1 MSEAETGTTGSEE
14 TTVTRKV
21 LLTTGDLVAIGA
33 TVTATLYLLYETFGM
48 SPPILPGYPGD
59 AFFPQLTMGII
70 LICGIPLLITRYRDH
85 VKGRGEIEGESDE
98 TFNIDIPGFIV
109 VAAISLSFPFLLPI
123 LGFEIVTFT
132 ILTVLFVTRFYEV
145 VSAETLTLDIFRRA
159 LIKAAAMAMIT
170 MCSLYFI
177 FVILLNVSMP
187 VMFFPKYINFG
198 P

>member
-1 MSEAETGTTGSEE
+1 MSEVEIGSPGSEE
-14 TTVTRKV
+14 TEVTKKV

-33 TVTATLYLLYETFGM
+33 VVIATLYLLYETFNM

-70 LICGIPLLITRYRDH
+70 LLCGIPLLVTRWCDH
-85 VKGRGEIEGESDE
+85 VKERSEIEGEIGE
-98 TFNIDIPGFIV
+98 TFNIDFPGFLI
-109 VAAISLSFPFLLPI
+109 VAAISLSFPFLLPVM
-123 LGFEIVTFT
+123 GFEIVTFA
-132 ILTVLFVTRFYEV
+132 ILTILFVTRFHEFV
-145 VSAETLTLDIFRRA
+145 TAEKITMKIFKKS
-159 LIKAAAMAMIT
+159 LIKAASMAMIT

-198 P
+198 S